1 MGRRPKATVSRINN
15 LRHPRKILRAPVEDI
30 QTDLEDLDFNGN
42 PPHNHAIDSEDEID
56 NEEIED
62 ESMDK
67 PVTDADL
74 SMPMRRVYQDQL
86 QGLTRNIMGTG
97 SFHPKSS
104 PNSKMSS
111 IKSMGMTKLLP

>member
-67 PVTDADL
+67 PVTDADIVAFTQIL
-74 SMPMRRVYQDQL
+74 AEAQL
-86 QGLTRNIMGTG
+86 AAVKAERTVATADKPNRKRHYIG
-97 SFHPKSS
+97 
-104 PNSKMSS
+104 NSKR
-111 IKSMGMTKLLP
+111 TKRYHD